1 MACSISVVH
10 GKSWT
15 KEPRPACQSGAL
27 SGNAQTSRRRL
38 AMTHRHGRNI
48 NANPDARMFRETTDN
63 TISAEVIRH
72 MELAKPGLMCFFSC
86 IYSGWGYRESFQHKP
101 FPFKRGERKIYEN
114 KT

>member
-15 KEPRPACQSGAL
+15 KEPRPACQSGAF
-27 SGNAQTSRRRL
+27 SGNAETSRRRL

-48 NANPDARMFRETTDN
+48 NAHPDARIFRETPDN

-72 MELAKPGLMCFFSC
+72 MELTKPGLMCFLSC
-86 IYSGWGYRESFQHKP
+86 IYSGWGVESHSSTSHFRSNAAK
-101 FPFKRGERKIYEN
+101 GTLYEN
-114 KT
+114 ET